1 MLRVPDCG
9 CSNKP
14 PANWN
19 GSSKNLSLAF
29 RAILLF
35 LPYLSAR
42 QRTVCSSISSYQS
55 SLTAWQSLVRLK
67 FFRAAFFL
75 LLKSSIRFF
84 RLLFYRQ
91 DDTLPLTATKCPLAV
106 AVNDFY
112 EHIISHLVK
121 TLAWFQLLIPELTVS
136 LSLTGFS
143 LAGGNLN
150 FAPRPSKGNW
160 NESPQW
166 PGWTFLVLCC
176 GPWPRS
182 SNVFLICHRSD
193 NDQILITHPWLLFFT
208 VVVLQKNYG

>member
-112 EHIISHLVK
+112 EHIIYHLVT
-121 TLAWFQLLIPELTVS
+121 TLAWFQLLIPELTVES
-136 LSLTGFS
+136 FPNRLFASGWELELCPQTVKGELKWITAMARLNVLGTVLWTLTKIF
-143 LAGGNLN
+143 
-150 FAPRPSKGNW
+150 
-160 NESPQW
+160 
-166 PGWTFLVLCC
+166 
-176 GPWPRS
+176 
-182 SNVFLICHRSD
+182 
-193 NDQILITHPWLLFFT
+193 
-208 VVVLQKNYG
+208 